1 MLKTRRRVGSNAS
14 LNLASKKAFQCLAF
28 PSRLLPPSLLLVVAS
43 CPKCSGSPLQLKHIH
58 TPTPALRG
66 ATLSTLFSPPSRSA
80 TTKDGRRDPDAVFGA
95 LASTYGWGV
104 HIPTLPSEPAATGK
118 TPATK
123 PATAQKEVAA
133 PAPSTSHQPLPRQLT
148 QAQREQA
155 IVDLSSRYGYASPL
169 AGGRWKM

>member
-1 MLKTRRRVGSNAS
+1 MSSVSKSSSPSESTSRRGLLSKMFRKPTSAQTRPYTH
-14 LNLASKKAFQCLAF
+14 
-28 PSRLLPPSLLLVVAS
+28 PST
-43 CPKCSGSPLQLKHIH
+43 SGSDSE
-58 TPTPALRG
+58 
-66 ATLSTLFSPPSRSA
+66 STLFSPPSRSA

-104 HIPTLPSEPAATGK
+104 HVPALPSEPAATGK
-118 TPATK
+118 MPATK
-123 PATAQKEVAA
+123 PATAQKDVAA

-155 IVDLSSRYGYASPL
+155 IVDLSSRYGYSSPL